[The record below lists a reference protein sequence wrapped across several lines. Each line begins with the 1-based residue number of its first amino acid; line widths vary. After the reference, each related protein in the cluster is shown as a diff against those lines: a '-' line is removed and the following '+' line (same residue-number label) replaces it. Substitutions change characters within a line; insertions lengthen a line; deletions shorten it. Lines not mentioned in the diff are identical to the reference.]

1 MLRKVKIE
9 DPGDSDLL
17 PGTMLDLQNYEQI
30 NDEILM
36 NGGRPATAKRVLL
49 GIAKAALA
57 SESFLSAASF
67 QETSR
72 VLTDAAVKGKVDHL
86 TGLKENIMIGKLIP
100 AGTGMKEYREIFPT
114 ISKEYLAKKEAETK
128 EVETNI

>member
-1 MLRKVKIE
+1 M
-9 DPGDSDLL
+9 
-17 PGTMLDLQNYEQI
+17 
-30 NDEILM
+30 
-36 NGGRPATAKRVLL
+36 
-49 GIAKAALA
+49 
-57 SESFLSAASF
+57 
-67 QETSR
+67 
-72 VLTDAAVKGKVDHL
+72 LTDAAVKGKVDHL